1 MRKKSTPLS
10 RKKTKNSNL
19 SDLSVT
25 VTGKKIFIITGLS
38 GSGKSTAIDVM
49 EDAGFYCVD
58 NMPVSLLPKFLEL
71 SLQHNADITGL
82 AFVMDARE
90 EGFIAQYAGI
100 FDALKA
106 EKHHLEIIFL
116 EATEKDL
123 VQRYS
128 QTRRYH
134 PLGRGK
140 NLIDGIRREKEALAT
155 LRASADQIINTTGL
169 TVHEL
174 KKIIRALI
182 NQQDLTRMQ
191 IHVMSFGFKYGVP
204 SNADLLMDVRFLA
217 NPYFHPEM
225 KAMDGEST
233 KVRDFVMA
241 DPNCPRFLE
250 KYLDLLDDLL
260 PLYEKEGKAYLTIA
274 VGCTGGHHRSVAIAR
289 AVFEH
294 IRRDGAE
301 VEISHRD
308 INRQAKESSAS
319 VPEAP

>member
-1 MRKKSTPLS
+1 
-10 RKKTKNSNL
+10 
-19 SDLSVT
+19 
-25 VTGKKIFIITGLS
+25 VTGKQIFIITGLS

-71 SLQHNADITGL
+71 PLQHNADIAGL

-90 EGFIAQYAGI
+90 KGFIDQYADI
-100 FDALKA
+100 FDALQADGHK
-106 EKHHLEIIFL
+106 LEIVFL

-123 VQRYS
+123 LNRYS

-140 NLIDGIRREKEALAT
+140 NLVESIQKEKEALAR
-155 LRASADQIINTTGL
+155 LRMSADQIINTTGL

-174 KKIIRALI
+174 KTVIRALI
-182 NQQDLTRMQ
+182 SRENLTRMQ
-191 IHVMSFGFKYGVP
+191 IHVLSFGFKYGVP
-204 SNADLLMDVRFLA
+204 ENADLMMDVRFLA
-217 NPYFHPEM
+217 NPYFRPELQEL
-225 KAMDGEST
+225 DGEST
-233 KVRDFVMA
+233 RVRDFVMA
-241 DPNCPRFLE
+241 DPNSPRFLE
-250 KYLDLLDDLL
+250 QFLNMLDYLI

-274 VGCTGGHHRSVAIAR
+274 IGCTGGHHRSVAISR

-294 IRRDGAE
+294 IRNKGSE

-308 INRQAKESSAS
+308 IKRQSAEPPPHATEQS
-319 VPEAP
+319 V

>member
-1 MRKKSTPLS
+1 
-10 RKKTKNSNL
+10 
-19 SDLSVT
+19 
-25 VTGKKIFIITGLS
+25 
-38 GSGKSTAIDVM
+38 M

-71 SLQHNADITGL
+71 PLQHNADIAGL
-82 AFVMDARE
+82 AFVMDARQK
-90 EGFIAQYAGI
+90 GFITQYAGV
-100 FDALKA
+100 FDTLKTDD
-106 EKHHLEIIFL
+106 HRIEIIFL

-123 VQRYS
+123 LKRYS

-140 NLIDGIRREKEALAT
+140 NLVDGIHREKEALAT
-155 LRASADQIINTTGL
+155 LRTSADQIINTTGL

-182 NQQDLTRMQ
+182 SRQDLARMQ

-204 SNADLLMDVRFLA
+204 NNADLMMDVRFLA

-233 KVRDFVMA
+233 RVRDFVMA
-241 DPNCPRFLE
+241 DPNSQRFLE
-250 KYLDLLDDLL
+250 KYLDLLDDLI

-274 VGCTGGHHRSVAIAR
+274 IGCTGGHHRSVAIAR

-294 IRRDGAE
+294 IRRHGAE

-308 INRQAKESSAS
+308 IKRQATEGSLP
-319 VPEAP
+319 VTEAP

>member
-1 MRKKSTPLS
+1 
-10 RKKTKNSNL
+10 
-19 SDLSVT
+19 VT
-25 VTGKKIFIITGLS
+25 DKKIFIITGLS

-49 EDAGFYCVD
+49 EDARFYCVD

-71 SLQHNADITGL
+71 PLQHNTDIAGL

-90 EGFIAQYAGI
+90 EGFTAQYSGI
-100 FDALKA
+100 FNTLKA

-123 VQRYS
+123 VKRYS

-140 NLIDGIRREKEALAT
+140 NLMDGIRREKEALAT

-182 NQQDLTRMQ
+182 SQQSLTRMQ

-204 SNADLLMDVRFLA
+204 TNADLMIDVRFLA

-241 DPNCPRFLE
+241 DPNSQRFLE
-250 KYLDLLDDLL
+250 KYLGLLEDLL

-274 VGCTGGHHRSVAIAR
+274 IGCTGGHHRSVAIAR

-294 IRRDGAE
+294 IRRHGAE

-308 INRQAKESSAS
+308 IKRQTNER
-319 VPEAP
+319 PAPIPKAP

>member
-1 MRKKSTPLS
+1 M
-10 RKKTKNSNL
+10 
-19 SDLSVT
+19 
-25 VTGKKIFIITGLS
+25 TGKKIFIITGLS

-71 SLQHNADITGL
+71 PLQHNANIAGL

-100 FDALKA
+100 FGALKA

-123 VQRYS
+123 VKRYS

-140 NLIDGIRREKEALAT
+140 NLVDGIRREKEALAT

-191 IHVMSFGFKYGVP
+191 VHVMSFGFKYGVP
-204 SNADLLMDVRFLA
+204 NNADLMMDVRFLA

-225 KAMDGEST
+225 KDMDGEST
-233 KVRDFVMA
+233 KVRDFVMS
-241 DPNCPRFLE
+241 DPNSQHFLD
-250 KYLDLLDDLL
+250 KYQGLLDDLL

-274 VGCTGGHHRSVAIAR
+274 IGCTGGHHRSVAIAR

-294 IRRDGAE
+294 IRRHGAE

-308 INRQAKESSAS
+308 IKRQAKEGPAPA
-319 VPEAP
+319 PEAP

>member
-1 MRKKSTPLS
+1 M
-10 RKKTKNSNL
+10 
-19 SDLSVT
+19 
-25 VTGKKIFIITGLS
+25 TGKKIFIITGLS

-71 SLQHNADITGL
+71 PLQHNADITGL

-319 VPEAP
+319 VTEAP

>member
-1 MRKKSTPLS
+1 
-10 RKKTKNSNL
+10 
-19 SDLSVT
+19 
-25 VTGKKIFIITGLS
+25 
-38 GSGKSTAIDVM
+38 M

-71 SLQHNADITGL
+71 PLQHNADITGL

-90 EGFIAQYAGI
+90 EGFIAQYADI
-100 FDALKA
+100 FGALKA
-106 EKHHLEIIFL
+106 QKHHLEIIFL
-116 EATEKDL
+116 EATENDL

-182 NQQDLTRMQ
+182 SQQDLTRMQ

-217 NPYFHPEM
+217 NPYFHAEM

-241 DPNCPRFLE
+241 DPNYPRFME

-274 VGCTGGHHRSVAIAR
+274 IGCTGGHHRSVAVAR

-294 IRRDGAE
+294 ICRHGAE

-308 INRQAKESSAS
+308 INRQAEDSSAS
-319 VPEAP
+319 APKDV

>member
-1 MRKKSTPLS
+1 M
-10 RKKTKNSNL
+10 
-19 SDLSVT
+19 
-25 VTGKKIFIITGLS
+25 TGKKIFIITGLS

-71 SLQHNADITGL
+71 PLQHSADITGL

>member
-1 MRKKSTPLS
+1 
-10 RKKTKNSNL
+10 
-19 SDLSVT
+19 

-71 SLQHNADITGL
+71 PLQHNADITGL

-182 NQQDLTRMQ
+182 NQQNRTRMQ

-250 KYLDLLDDLL
+250 KYLDLLDDLI

-274 VGCTGGHHRSVAIAR
+274 IGCTGGHHRSVAIAR

-294 IRRDGAE
+294 IRRHGAE

-308 INRQAKESSAS
+308 ISRQAEESSAS
-319 VPEAP
+319 VPEDP

>member
-1 MRKKSTPLS
+1 
-10 RKKTKNSNL
+10 
-19 SDLSVT
+19 

-71 SLQHNADITGL
+71 PLQHNADIAGL

-100 FDALKA
+100 FGALKA

-140 NLIDGIRREKEALAT
+140 NLIDGIRREKETLAT

-174 KKIIRALI
+174 KKIIRMLI
-182 NQQDLTRMQ
+182 SQQDSTRMQ

-204 SNADLLMDVRFLA
+204 NNADLLMDVRFLA

-241 DPNCPRFLE
+241 DPNSRRFLE

-274 VGCTGGHHRSVAIAR
+274 IGCTGGHHRSVAIAR

-294 IRRDGAE
+294 IRRLGSE

-308 INRQAKESSAS
+308 IKRQAKESSAA
-319 VPEAP
+319 VPEVP

>member
-1 MRKKSTPLS
+1 M
-10 RKKTKNSNL
+10 
-19 SDLSVT
+19 
-25 VTGKKIFIITGLS
+25 TGKNIFIITGLS

-71 SLQHNADITGL
+71 PLRHNADIAGL

-90 EGFIAQYAGI
+90 KGFIDQYAGI
-100 FDALKA
+100 FEALKA
-106 EKHHLEIIFL
+106 DGYRLEIIFL

-123 VQRYS
+123 LNRYS

-140 NLIDGIRREKEALAT
+140 SLLDGIQKEREALAP
-155 LRASADQIINTTGL
+155 LRMSADQLINTTGL

-174 KKIIRALI
+174 KNVIRDMI
-182 NQQDLTRMQ
+182 HHRDLAHMQ

-204 SNADLLMDVRFLA
+204 EHADLMVDVRFIA
-217 NPYFHPEM
+217 NPYFQPDL
-225 KAMDGEST
+225 KALDGEST
-233 KVRDFVMA
+233 RVRDFVMA
-241 DPNCPRFLE
+241 DPNSQLFLE
-250 KYLDLLDDLL
+250 KYLNLLDYLI
-260 PLYEKEGKAYLTIA
+260 PLYEKEGKAYLTITI
-274 VGCTGGHHRSVAIAR
+274 GCTGGHHRSVAIAR

-294 IRRDGAE
+294 IRNHGME

-308 INRQAKESSAS
+308 IKRQSAELPSFDAEPSSTS
-319 VPEAP
+319 L

>member
-1 MRKKSTPLS
+1 
-10 RKKTKNSNL
+10 
-19 SDLSVT
+19 

-38 GSGKSTAIDVM
+38 GSGKSTALDVM

-71 SLQHNADITGL
+71 PLQHNADITGL

-90 EGFIAQYAGI
+90 KDFIAHHAAI

-106 EKHHLEIIFL
+106 DGHRLEIIFL
-116 EATEKDL
+116 EANEKDL
-123 VQRYS
+123 LNRYS

-134 PLGRGK
+134 PLGRNQ
-140 NLIDGIRREKEALAT
+140 NLVDGIQREKAALAA
-155 LRASADQIINTTGL
+155 LRISADQIINTTGL

-174 KKIIRALI
+174 KMIIR
-182 NQQDLTRMQ
+182 DLVSHQGRIRMK
-191 IHVMSFGFKYGVP
+191 IHVMSFGYKYGVP
-204 SNADLLMDVRFLA
+204 NNADLMMDVRFLA

-233 KVRDFVMA
+233 RVRDFVMA
-241 DPNCPRFLE
+241 DPNSRPFLE
-250 KYLDLLDDLL
+250 KYLDLLDDLI

-274 VGCTGGHHRSVAIAR
+274 IGCTGGHHRSVAIAR

-294 IRRDGAE
+294 IRRHGTE
-301 VEISHRD
+301 IEISHRD
-308 INRQAKESSAS
+308 IQRQGQESPSPS
-319 VPEAP
+319 SDTP

>member
-1 MRKKSTPLS
+1 
-10 RKKTKNSNL
+10 
-19 SDLSVT
+19 

-71 SLQHNADITGL
+71 PLQHNANIAGL

-100 FDALKA
+100 FDALKTD
-106 EKHHLEIIFL
+106 KHHLEIIFL

-123 VQRYS
+123 VRRYS

-140 NLIDGIRREKEALAT
+140 NLVDSIHRERDALAT

-182 NQQDLTRMQ
+182 SQQDLTRMQ

-204 SNADLLMDVRFLA
+204 NNADLMMDVRFLA
-217 NPYFHPEM
+217 NPYFHPDM

-233 KVRDFVMA
+233 KVRDFVMS
-241 DPNCPRFLE
+241 DPNSQRFLA
-250 KYLDLLDDLL
+250 KYLGLLEDLI

-274 VGCTGGHHRSVAIAR
+274 IGCTGGHHRSVAIAR

-294 IRRDGAE
+294 IRRHGAE

-308 INRQAKESSAS
+308 IKRQAEESPGPISEI
-319 VPEAP
+319 P

>member
-1 MRKKSTPLS
+1 
-10 RKKTKNSNL
+10 
-19 SDLSVT
+19 VT
-25 VTGKKIFIITGLS
+25 EKKIFIITGLS

-71 SLQHNADITGL
+71 PLQHNANIAGL

-90 EGFIAQYAGI
+90 EGFIAQYDGI
-100 FDALKA
+100 FGALKSD
-106 EKHHLEIIFL
+106 KHHLEIIFL

-123 VQRYS
+123 VKRYS

-140 NLIDGIRREKEALAT
+140 NLVDGIRREKEALAT
-155 LRASADQIINTTGL
+155 LRASADQIIDTTGL

-174 KKIIRALI
+174 KKNIRALI

-191 IHVMSFGFKYGVP
+191 VHIMSFGFKYGVP
-204 SNADLLMDVRFLA
+204 NNADLVMDVRFLA

-225 KAMDGEST
+225 KDMDGEST
-233 KVRDFVMA
+233 KVRDFVMS
-241 DPNCPRFLE
+241 DPNSRRFLD
-250 KYLDLLDDLL
+250 KYLSLLDDLL

-274 VGCTGGHHRSVAIAR
+274 IGCTGGHHRSVAIAR

-294 IRRDGAE
+294 IRRHGAE

-308 INRQAKESSAS
+308 IKQQAKERPAPA
-319 VPEAP
+319 PESP

>member
-1 MRKKSTPLS
+1 M
-10 RKKTKNSNL
+10 
-19 SDLSVT
+19 
-25 VTGKKIFIITGLS
+25 
-38 GSGKSTAIDVM
+38 
-49 EDAGFYCVD
+49 
-58 NMPVSLLPKFLEL
+58 
-71 SLQHNADITGL
+71 
-82 AFVMDARE
+82 
-90 EGFIAQYAGI
+90 
-100 FDALKA
+100 
-106 EKHHLEIIFL
+106 
-116 EATEKDL
+116 
-123 VQRYS
+123 QRYS

-174 KKIIRALI
+174 KKIIRALV

-233 KVRDFVMA
+233 KVREFVMA

>member
-1 MRKKSTPLS
+1 MKSTPLF
-10 RKKTKNSNL
+10 RKKTKISNL
-19 SDLSVT
+19 SDPSIT
-25 VTGKKIFIITGLS
+25 VTGKKIYIITGLS

-71 SLQHNADITGL
+71 PLQYSADITGL

-90 EGFIAQYAGI
+90 KGFIEEYEGI
-100 FDALKA
+100 FDALRTD
-106 EKHHLEIIFL
+106 KHQLEIIFL
-116 EATEKDL
+116 EATETDL
-123 VQRYS
+123 VKRYS

-140 NLIDGIRREKEALAT
+140 NLVDGIHREKEALAT
-155 LRASADQIINTTGL
+155 LRTSADQIINTTGL

-174 KKIIRALI
+174 KKIIQALI
-182 NQQDLTRMQ
+182 SQQDSPRMQ
-191 IHVMSFGFKYGVP
+191 IHIMSFGFKYGVP
-204 SNADLLMDVRFLA
+204 SNADLMIDVRFLA

-225 KAMDGEST
+225 KALDGEST
-233 KVRDFVMA
+233 RVRDFVMA
-241 DPNCPRFLE
+241 DPNSKPFLE
-250 KYLDLLDDLL
+250 KYLSLLDDLL

-274 VGCTGGHHRSVAIAR
+274 IGCTGGHHRSVAIAR

-294 IRRDGAE
+294 IHRHGAE

-308 INRQAKESSAS
+308 IKRQAAESPAP

>member
-1 MRKKSTPLS
+1 VRKKSTPLL

-19 SDLSVT
+19 SDLSIT
-25 VTGKKIFIITGLS
+25 VKAKKIFIITGLS

-71 SLQHNADITGL
+71 PLQHNADITGL

-90 EGFIAQYAGI
+90 EGFIAQYAAI
-100 FDALKA
+100 FGALKA

-140 NLIDGIRREKEALAT
+140 NLIDGIHREKEALAT

-204 SNADLLMDVRFLA
+204 SNADLLVDVRFLA

-250 KYLDLLDDLL
+250 KYLDLLEDLL

-319 VPEAP
+319 CPEAP

>member
-1 MRKKSTPLS
+1 M
-10 RKKTKNSNL
+10 
-19 SDLSVT
+19 
-25 VTGKKIFIITGLS
+25 TGKRIFIITGLS

-71 SLQHNADITGL
+71 PLQHNADITGL

-90 EGFIAQYAGI
+90 EGFIAQYADI
-100 FDALKA
+100 FGALKA
-106 EKHHLEIIFL
+106 QKHHLEIIFL
-116 EATEKDL
+116 EATENDL

-182 NQQDLTRMQ
+182 SQQDLTRMQ

-217 NPYFHPEM
+217 NPYFHAEM

-241 DPNCPRFLE
+241 DPNYPRFME

-274 VGCTGGHHRSVAIAR
+274 IGCTGGHHRSVAVAR

-294 IRRDGAE
+294 ICRHGAE

-308 INRQAKESSAS
+308 INRQAEDSSAS
-319 VPEAP
+319 APKDV

>member
-1 MRKKSTPLS
+1 M
-10 RKKTKNSNL
+10 
-19 SDLSVT
+19 
-25 VTGKKIFIITGLS
+25 TGKKIFIITGLS

-71 SLQHNADITGL
+71 PLQHNADITGL

-174 KKIIRALI
+174 KKIIRALV

-233 KVRDFVMA
+233 KVREFVMA